1 MLYSALTETRA
12 PLPMTAL
19 NEQVVIHGPEGNKY
33 LRHLL
38 TTGLLVLLSGIM
50 AACASGSSPTA
61 PPSPP
66 AAPSTPVPTNTSR
79 PAPTATPSPTATQTP
94 TLVPVSLAD
103 VAFGYVTDLVEDLGP
118 RESATEQELEAAEY
132 LASTLEGFGYTVELQ
147 TFTVSHLSSEL
158 SSLEIDAPQP
168 ESIDVIP
175 LSGSAIGEVSGE
187 LVSVG
192 LARQTDFPEGGV
204 EGKIVLAE
212 RGLITFQEKVTRA
225 ADAGAVAI
233 VIYNNLPGN
242 FQGVLFNLENIP
254 TVAISEQ
261 EGRRIEE
268 LLSAG
273 VVEVS
278 VSVLAQ
284 EVSSSNVVAEKPGSS
299 GEVVVLGGHYDTV
312 ANVSGANDNASGTA
326 VLLTLAGELAA
337 QDLPFTVQFVAF
349 GSEELGLLGS
359 NHYVA
364 SLTEAQVNR
373 TKAMFN
379 FDAVGTGESL
389 EILGTRVLT
398 DLALEQSDAEK
409 IEVRVSRGL
418 QGGGNDHQSFA
429 DAGIPVLMFFASD
442 FSRIHS
448 PADTLDFV
456 VASILG
462 DASDLALSLLKSEDF
477 LRVLK

>member
-1 MLYSALTETRA
+1 M
-12 PLPMTAL
+12 
-19 NEQVVIHGPEGNKY
+19 VIHSPPVKKY
-33 LRHLL
+33 LGSFL
-38 TTGLLVLLSGIM
+38 TAGLVVSLSAITV
-50 AACASGSSPTA
+50 ACASGSSPTTPA
-61 PPSPP
+61 APP

-79 PAPTATPSPTATQTP
+79 PAPAATKVTPISPTATASPTATLTP

-103 VAFGYVTDLVEDLGP
+103 VAFEYVTDLVEDLGP

-147 TFTVSHLSSEL
+147 TFTVSHISSEL
-158 SSLEIDAPQP
+158 SSLEIDTLQA

-175 LSGSAIGEVSGE
+175 LGRSAIGEVSGE

-225 ADAGAVAI
+225 ADAGAVAV

-242 FQGVLFNLENIP
+242 FQGVLFNPENIP

-268 LLSAG
+268 LLLAG

-278 VSVLAQ
+278 VSVMAQ
-284 EVSSSNVVAEKPGSS
+284 QVSSRNVVAEKPGS
-299 GEVVVLGGHYDTV
+299 GDDVVVLGGHYDTV
-312 ANVSGANDNASGTA
+312 ANVSGANDNSSGTA

-337 QDLPFTVQFVAF
+337 QDLPFTVRFVAF

-359 NHYVA
+359 KHYVA

-389 EILGTRVLT
+389 EILGARVLT
-398 DLALEQSDAEK
+398 DLALEQGDAEK
-409 IEVRVSRGL
+409 IDVRVSRGL
-418 QGGGNDHQSFA
+418 QGGGSDHQSFA
-429 DAGIPVLMFFASD
+429 DAGIPVLMFFAAD

-462 DASDLALSLLKSEDF
+462 DASELALSLLKSEDL